1 MKRFAGS
8 NESWGVGRKCWD
20 GCRAGGKEFQILGDA
35 TEKLRAS
42 NAAHVNGMVSTSV
55 LEDIRE

>member
-8 NESWGVGRKCWD
+8 NESWGVGRV
-20 GCRAGGKEFQILGDA
+20 GGKEFQILGDA